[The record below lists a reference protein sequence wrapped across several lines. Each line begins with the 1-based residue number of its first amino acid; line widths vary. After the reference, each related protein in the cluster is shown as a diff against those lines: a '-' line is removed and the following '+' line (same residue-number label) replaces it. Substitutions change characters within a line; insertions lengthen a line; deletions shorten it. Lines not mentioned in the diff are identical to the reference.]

1 MQRQQEQ
8 LDARSWGDGCGP
20 GQSRRG
26 RCGGAPGVCWPR
38 AGPPGLRR
46 QKGWR
51 TGGQTCSQVRRR
63 ALCSWLALVCRALG
77 VGPGGPAQCGGGWVS
92 PQDCCLVASGELPH
106 SEGLA
111 SGSGFSARWLANVEP
126 TSVRGP
132 DEGQEVAFHL
142 GQLAFCSGKGRQGRG
157 PGTHEAR
164 GRPCSGALA
173 ALWPQQWGRGLPE
186 NMMSHQHPPV
196 TLGRSHPIIWWAVI
210 AGVFSDHFCA
220 R

>member
-20 GQSRRG
+20 GQSRGG

-111 SGSGFSARWLANVEP
+111 SLPAGWRTLSPRLSEAQMRVRKWPSTWASWPSAPERAGRAGGLAPTRPGAGRAPGLWLLSGLS
-126 TSVRGP
+126 SG
-132 DEGQEVAFHL
+132 GGAFL
-142 GQLAFCSGKGRQGRG
+142 R
-157 PGTHEAR
+157 T
-164 GRPCSGALA
+164 
-173 ALWPQQWGRGLPE
+173 
-186 NMMSHQHPPV
+186 
-196 TLGRSHPIIWWAVI
+196 
-210 AGVFSDHFCA
+210 
-220 R
+220 